1 DIKQFYRIKFQLRPV
16 GLELVDRGGWTY
28 FCTFESCR
36 CREDVFKALFQMP
49 IHNSIYWAHVTPFRS
64 TKRLRQSLT
73 KKWLRGTL
81 SNFEYLIELNALAG
95 RTFNDVTQYPV
106 FPWVLADYTS
116 ETLDLTKVSTY
127 RDLSKPMGGLG
138 AKRAE
143 QFKDRYAAMSSDG
156 FDGSPA
162 FHYGTHYSC
171 SAYVTYY
178 LLRLEPFASM
188 AQELQYVSENLHSW
202 IDLIFGYKQRGQ
214 EAVDALNVF
223 MHMTYEGTYVCRGG
237 AGVLVPPRFKKAIDW
252 GTGSVALR
260 SVKPKAALLV
270 CVESCHLSAVTCG
283 AVSADGLTF
292 VSGGD
297 DAVVNILE
305 CTKVHGERV
314 LTHKGKLTGHGDAVT
329 CVAIDTAFNVI
340 LSGSKD
346 GSAIVWDLRTR
357 RYLRDLRG
365 HDAPLRQVGVNA
377 ANGNLV
383 TITTSQLRLWSING
397 DLLAAATAALCTT
410 CDVWQN
416 GVVLVTG
423 HANGTIACWGVKYP
437 TDAKDVCGGTATSSF
452 VVSKPSE
459 RGGVA
464 KKVDAVVPSCQLVV
478 MKLLVEHRASV
489 TALALTVDQ
498 RQVISGDADGWC
510 MRWVDDSM
518 TNGAT

>member
-1 DIKQFYRIKFQLRPV
+1 P
-16 GLELVDRGGWTY
+16 
-28 FCTFESCR
+28 
-36 CREDVFKALFQMP
+36 
-49 IHNSIYWAHVTPFRS
+49 
-64 TKRLRQSLT
+64 
-73 KKWLRGTL
+73 
-81 SNFEYLIELNALAG
+81 
-95 RTFNDVTQYPV
+95 
-106 FPWVLADYTS
+106 
-116 ETLDLTKVSTY
+116 
-127 RDLSKPMGGLG
+127 
-138 AKRAE
+138 
-143 QFKDRYAAMSSDG
+143 
-156 FDGSPA
+156 
-162 FHYGTHYSC
+162 
-171 SAYVTYY
+171 
-178 LLRLEPFASM
+178 LLREATM
-188 AQELQYVSENLHSW
+188 AQIENFGQTPSKLFNSPHPARKVPQLQVHSSHSTLLTHAQ
-202 IDLIFGYKQRGQ
+202 DLIFLQ
-214 EAVDALNVF
+214 
-223 MHMTYEGTYVCRGG
+223 YVCRGG

-260 SVKPKAALLV
+260 SAKPKAALLV

-314 LTHKGKLTGHGDAVT
+314 LTHKGKLTGHEDAVT
-329 CVAIDTAFNVI
+329 CVAIDAAFNVI

-346 GSAIVWDLRTR
+346 ASAIVWDLRTR

-416 GVVLVTG
+416 GVMLVTG

-437 TDAKDVCGGTATSSF
+437 TDAKDVRGGGTATSSF

-459 RGGVA
+459 RGGMA

>member
-73 KKWLRGTL
+73 KKWLRGAL

-116 ETLDLTKVSTY
+116 ETLDLTKDSTY

-138 AKRAE
+138 AKRAD

-214 EAVDALNVF
+214 EAVNALNVF
-223 MHMTYEGTYVCRGG
+223 MHMTYEGTVWYSLSLIIHPLLREATMAQIENFGQTPSKLFNSPHPARKVPQLQVHSSLSTLLTHAQDLRG

-314 LTHKGKLTGHGDAVT
+314 LTHKGKLTGTLVGIT
-329 CVAIDTAFNVI
+329 FGNNEDT
-340 LSGSKD
+340 L
-346 GSAIVWDLRTR
+346 
-357 RYLRDLRG
+357 
-365 HDAPLRQVGVNA
+365 
-377 ANGNLV
+377 
-383 TITTSQLRLWSING
+383 
-397 DLLAAATAALCTT
+397 
-410 CDVWQN
+410 
-416 GVVLVTG
+416 
-423 HANGTIACWGVKYP
+423 
-437 TDAKDVCGGTATSSF
+437 
-452 VVSKPSE
+452 
-459 RGGVA
+459 
-464 KKVDAVVPSCQLVV
+464 
-478 MKLLVEHRASV
+478 
-489 TALALTVDQ
+489 
-498 RQVISGDADGWC
+498 
-510 MRWVDDSM
+510 
-518 TNGAT
+518 